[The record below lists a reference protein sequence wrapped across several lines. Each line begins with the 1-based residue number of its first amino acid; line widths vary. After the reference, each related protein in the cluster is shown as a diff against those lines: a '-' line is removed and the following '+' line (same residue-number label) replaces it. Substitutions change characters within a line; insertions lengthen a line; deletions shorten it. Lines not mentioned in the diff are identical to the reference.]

1 MRVTVKVRIAIRVR
15 VRVRVKVDA
24 NLGMSVSM
32 LVFKPDS
39 VLFSL
44 LCAWVYVNFFHRF
57 VSRSTDN
64 NSERVGGD

>member
-1 MRVTVKVRIAIRVR
+1 MRVTVKVRIAIWVR

-24 NLGMSVSM
+24 KVGVSVSM

-44 LCAWVYVNFFHRF
+44 LCAWVYVKFFHRF
-57 VSRSTDN
+57 V
-64 NSERVGGD
+64 